1 MPPPPPRHDLQE
13 QLRIMDEAR
22 QLAGATFAPDLSPTR
37 GGLRCRSP
45 GLKRG
50 GAASGSDVAEGGGAL
65 TEVQARISVRAPG
78 GLAAYMSSVEAR
90 RREMDERRRDA
101 EREREV
107 CGALLC
113 RAVLH
118 CTV

>member
-1 MPPPPPRHDLQE
+1 
-13 QLRIMDEAR
+13 MDGNLSVRR
-22 QLAGATFAPDLSPTR
+22 QRQMGIRDR
-37 GGLRCRSP
+37 
-45 GLKRG
+45 
-50 GAASGSDVAEGGGAL
+50 GGGAL